1 MSFPTPA
8 VPSGAS
14 PALDRRI
21 ERLREAAR
29 SEPRLGGVLLYGS
42 WTLGEADAYSD
53 IEAYLFIED
62 AFHQEF
68 DGREFLRRLGPLKL
82 ACTTMY
88 GILAVVFDDLMRGS
102 SLWRPQGPA
111 SPRSPPGGA
120 WCTFPL
126 PMPPC
131 CSTAVVG

>member
-1 MSFPTPA
+1 M
-8 VPSGAS
+8 
-14 PALDRRI
+14 
-21 ERLREAAR
+21 
-29 SEPRLGGVLLYGS
+29 LLYGS

-53 IEAYLFIED
+53 IEAYLFIEA

-68 DGREFLRRLGPLKL
+68 DGREFLCRLAPLKL
-82 ACTTMY
+82 AYTNMY
-88 GILAVVFDDLMRGS
+88 GILAVVFDDLMRGGS

-120 WCTFPL
+120 WCTFPP